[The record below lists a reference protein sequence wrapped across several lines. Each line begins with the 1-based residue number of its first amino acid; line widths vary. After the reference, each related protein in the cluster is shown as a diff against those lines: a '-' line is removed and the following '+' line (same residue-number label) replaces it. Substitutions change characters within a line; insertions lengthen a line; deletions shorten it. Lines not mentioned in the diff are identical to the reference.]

1 MSSAVVAVT
10 IGMIVFWTVLM
21 LIAAFL
27 DRRRGRKIEHDLT
40 EMERQHHLDGSDRYG
55 SFDHRPHPHH

>member
-1 MSSAVVAVT
+1 MNSAVIAVT

-27 DRRRGRKIEHDLT
+27 DRRRGRQIEHDLT
-40 EMERQHHLDGSDRYG
+40 EMERKHHLDGSDRYG
-55 SFDHRPHPHH
+55 SYDHPPRSHH

>member
-1 MSSAVVAVT
+1 MNSAVIAVT

-27 DRRRGRKIEHDLT
+27 DRRRGRQIEHDLT
-40 EMERQHHLDGSDRYG
+40 EMEREYHLDGRDRYG
-55 SFDHRPHPHH
+55 SFDHRPRSHR

>member
-1 MSSAVVAVT
+1 MNSAVIAVT

-27 DRRRGRKIEHDLT
+27 DRRRGRPIEHDLT
-40 EMERQHHLDGSDRYG
+40 EMERKHPLDGRDRYG
-55 SFDHRPHPHH
+55 SFDHRPH